1 MFKPPEPAEGEEG
14 EGAGGEEG
22 EEGSEEK
29 KPKEPEEVFPQ
40 HVFVQ
45 EVVRE
50 PQMHFFKVPKLGS
63 YLAVA
68 LEYDS
73 CLAEGAL
80 DKAYEDFKQCKIDE
94 EE

>member
-1 MFKPPEPAEGEEG
+1 
-14 EGAGGEEG
+14 
-22 EEGSEEK
+22 
-29 KPKEPEEVFPQ
+29 
-40 HVFVQ
+40 
-45 EVVRE
+45 
-50 PQMHFFKVPKLGS
+50 MHFFKVPKLGS